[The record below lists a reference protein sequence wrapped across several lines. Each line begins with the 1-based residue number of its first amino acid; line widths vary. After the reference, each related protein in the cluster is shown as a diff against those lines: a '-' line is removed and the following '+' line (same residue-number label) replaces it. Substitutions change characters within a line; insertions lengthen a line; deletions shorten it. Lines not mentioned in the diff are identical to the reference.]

1 MTISI
6 LFSLS
11 VLLGIW
17 GLYDYLG
24 YRAKKNEWKKKA
36 EEWYDVKSSR
46 KSFIIVWGD
55 RFDQTP
61 HAKEVQKKLKKAN
74 LPLAPSEFYGILLV
88 GAMAIAFFLNTVV
101 GITFPYNILGGI
113 AIMYVIQSVLF
124 FVRRNKYQE
133 RLNDQLPEICRLLSN
148 SLRAGMTLTQG
159 IALVARE
166 LSYPAG
172 DEFSRMSRELQL
184 GVSFERALS
193 DMEKRIPSR
202 DFRIFAAT
210 LLIQRRAGGN
220 LSQVLQ
226 EMAETMEDRRIV
238 NQEIKTMTAEQRYV
252 SILVPIMPIAL
263 VLMMNTM
270 NKGFIDP
277 LFKGVGLILLG
288 LFTIGTILSYI
299 LVKKVTNIKV

>member
-6 LFSLS
+6 LFSLA

-17 GLYDYLG
+17 GIYDYLS
-24 YRAKKNEWKKKA
+24 YRSKKSEWKKKA
-36 EEWYDVKSSR
+36 EEWYDVKSTR

-55 RFDQTP
+55 RFDQTA
-61 HAKEVQKKLKKAN
+61 HAKEIEKKLKKAN

-88 GAMAIAFFLNTVV
+88 GSMGIAFFLNNVV
-101 GITFPYNILGGI
+101 GLSFPYNVLGGV
-113 AIMYVIQSVLF
+113 AAMYVIQSIMF
-124 FVRRNKYQE
+124 FVRRNKYQQ
-133 RLNDQLPEICRLLSN
+133 RLNDQLPEICRLLAN
-148 SLRAGMTLTQG
+148 SLRAGMTLQQG
-159 IALVARE
+159 VALVARE

-172 DEFSRMSRELQL
+172 DEFSRMNRELQL
-184 GVSFERALS
+184 GVSFERALI

-263 VLMMNTM
+263 VLMMNMM

-277 LFKGVGLILLG
+277 LFKGVGLVLLV
-288 LFTIGTILSYI
+288 LFAIGTILSYI

>member
-1 MTISI
+1 MSISI

-17 GLYDYLG
+17 GLYEFLG
-24 YRAKKNEWKKKA
+24 YRAKKNEWKKRT
-36 EEWYDVKSSR
+36 EEWYDVKSQR

-55 RFDQTP
+55 RFDRTP
-61 HAKEVQKKLKKAN
+61 HGKEVHNRLIRAN
-74 LPLAPSEFYGILLV
+74 IPLAPSEYYGILLI
-88 GAMAIAFFLNTVV
+88 GSMGLAYFLNNVV
-101 GITFPYNILGGI
+101 GLHFPANVICGVVG
-113 AIMYVIQSVLF
+113 MYLIQKLMF
-124 FVRRNKYQE
+124 LIRRNKYQE
-133 RLNDQLPEICRLLSN
+133 RLNEQLSDVCRLLAN
-148 SLRAGMTLTQG
+148 SLRAGLTLTQG
-159 IALVARE
+159 IELVSKE
-166 LSYPAG
+166 IPLPAG
-172 DEFSRMSRELQL
+172 HEFSRMAQELQL
-184 GVSFERALS
+184 GVNFDRALA
-193 DMEKRIPSR
+193 DMEKRIPTR

-220 LSQVLQ
+220 LSEVLQ
-226 EMAETMEDRRIV
+226 EMAETLEDRRIV

-277 LFKGVGLILLG
+277 LFSGFGLVLLG
-288 LFTIGTILSYI
+288 LFLLGTVLSYV